1 MFQVINSLG
10 ELKTSL
16 FPKVAVIK
24 SRSSSSLALHLADWA
39 AGHNEEAELQWE
51 AAAGAAAAA
60 PFRFS
65 QRGAAI
71 SNPLAASQASERQ
84 LRWDPVRKEMQR
96 SYVQHLPEI
105 IAVRKEQQQLLKA
118 ALERR
123 LDAQHASC
131 RQCSGID
138 MQKVEPVEVLY
149 ISVDHCLLMAVPRYR
164 CQRPDC
170 GGGFAPSPFA
180 AGCFPA
186 TPKVSWDVAQS
197 NAGQPARWFDL
208 RLLQLAD
215 GLRFQT
221 RRTAVHSFAAVVHQ
235 QHVQNGCGHLL
246 GWEHFKR
253 QLSDA
258 LAVRC
263 AATWCY
269 IALLFSFA
277 PFIVMLLRLVKCPP
291 P

>member
-1 MFQVINSLG
+1 MQ
-10 ELKTSL
+10 TS
-16 FPKVAVIK
+16 
-24 SRSSSSLALHLADWA
+24 A
-39 AGHNEEAELQWE
+39 A
-51 AAAGAAAAA
+51 
-60 PFRFS
+60 
-65 QRGAAI
+65 
-71 SNPLAASQASERQ
+71 ERQ

-96 SYVQHLPEI
+96 SYVQHLSEI
-105 IAVRKEQQQLLKA
+105 TALRQEQQQLLKA

-123 LDAQHASC
+123 LAAQPASC
-131 RQCSGID
+131 RQCGGSD
-138 MQKVEPVEVLY
+138 MQALEPVEVLY
-149 ISVDHCLLMAVPRYR
+149 ISVDHCILVAVPRYS
-164 CQRPDC
+164 CQQPDC

-235 QHVQNGCGHLL
+235 QHVQNGCGHLV

-258 LAVRC
+258 LMVRG
-263 AATWCY
+263 ASAWCY
-269 IALLFSFA
+269 IASLLSFA
-277 PFIVMLLRLVKCPP
+277 PLAMLRLRLLKCPP
-291 P
+291 LRSTPCLIPGCG